1 MAVEVVKGATAADG
15 VVNAIEVIDDEVD
28 AEVVMEDDTL
38 TEAEE
43 PDGVELAVADGPDT
57 LVSNGDNENHL
68 YITS

>member
-1 MAVEVVKGATAADG
+1 MAVEVAKGATAADR
-15 VVNAIEVIDDEVD
+15 VVNAREVIDDEVD

-57 LVSNGDNENHL
+57 LVSQGDTENRHN
-68 YITS
+68 ITS